1 MLYRASGIPV
11 NTCGW
16 KKLSA
21 SELEAKIA
29 EIRRSSWHHHLT
41 PSEWRQLDRM
51 RDRLEM
57 LQKQENGL
65 RRAPEATP

>member
-1 MLYRASGIPV
+1 MIA
-11 NTCGW
+11 
-16 KKLSA
+16 
-21 SELEAKIA
+21 AK
-29 EIRRSSWHHHLT
+29 
-41 PSEWRQLDRM
+41 WRQLDRM